1 MMKLIQYAAAGLLIA
16 GCATAQ
22 EAYEEPQAPRITMGN
37 GTLNSIQ
44 MDGLT
49 RTEGVA
55 TFQQVRVDGETVSM
69 FQGDTVVLTFPEV
82 VIEKP
87 GFLVLHPVMDGR
99 PNGDMVSGFAY
110 LEAGTNE
117 NVTMRIDHPADAG
130 SKFLVMLHSD
140 VDGDRVLD
148 FSFVEDG
155 INVEDTAVF
164 EGTNMIAHIF
174 AVPE

>member
-1 MMKLIQYAAAGLLIA
+1 MRKYLQFAAIGALFA

-22 EAYEEPQAPRITMGN
+22 DAPDAPRMTMGN
-37 GTLNSIQ
+37 GELNSIQ
-44 MDGLT
+44 MEGLT
-49 RTEGVA
+49 RTEGV
-55 TFQQVRVDGETVSM
+55 TRFSEVRIDGETVSS
-69 FQGDTVVLTFPEV
+69 FQGDTVTLNFPEV

-110 LEAGTNE
+110 LEAGVNE
-117 NVTMRIDHPADAG
+117 DVTLRIDHPADPG
-130 SKFLVMLHSD
+130 SKFLVMLHTD
-140 VDGDRVLD
+140 VDQDRVLD

-164 EGTNMIAHIF
+164 EGMNMIAHIF
-174 AVPE
+174 AVPG